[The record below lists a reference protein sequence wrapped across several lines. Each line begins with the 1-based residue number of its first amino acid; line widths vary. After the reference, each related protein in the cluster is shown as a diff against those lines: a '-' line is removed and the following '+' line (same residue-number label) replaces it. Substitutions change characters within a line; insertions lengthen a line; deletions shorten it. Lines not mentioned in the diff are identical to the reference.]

1 MGSVNIY
8 GLVVNLRTRYGN
20 EENRRDALV
29 IVIHKLRL
37 YPRPH
42 GKLDC
47 ESVHR
52 TEIRE
57 VTPNQANTVRG
68 YDVWSPARLRLRQAP
83 YRYYFW
89 SPARL
94 RLRQAPY

>member
-1 MGSVNIY
+1 M
-8 GLVVNLRTRYGN
+8 
-20 EENRRDALV
+20 LV

-83 YRYYFW
+83 YRYYVW

-94 RLRQAPY
+94 RLRQAPYQFVIVRYRVL

>member
-1 MGSVNIY
+1 M
-8 GLVVNLRTRYGN
+8 
-20 EENRRDALV
+20 LV

-57 VTPNQANTVRG
+57 VTPNQANTVR
-68 YDVWSPARLRLRQAP
+68 ARVRRLVACASKVTSGAVPVLLLVACASKVTSGAVLAP
-83 YRYYFW
+83 YQFVIVRY
-89 SPARL
+89 RVL
-94 RLRQAPY
+94 